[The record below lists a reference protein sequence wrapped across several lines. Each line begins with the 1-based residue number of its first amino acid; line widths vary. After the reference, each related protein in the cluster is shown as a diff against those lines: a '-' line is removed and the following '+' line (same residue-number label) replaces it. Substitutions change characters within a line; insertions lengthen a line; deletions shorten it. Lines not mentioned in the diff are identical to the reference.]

1 MNSFL
6 KKTGLFLPIPLL
18 VILNSILALS
28 TASEFK
34 SLGHGTTPD
43 SYYYL
48 KLAKELPYI
57 WDTTFPVLYPLVIK
71 ITNLFTDNY
80 FLASKI
86 FCLIA
91 ILFVYIYSYQKN
103 FFWKEIWVIF
113 STASFLETNYW
124 TWSETLY
131 IPLLL
136 VFSRI
141 SYLYLL
147 NPENRKNIVYKLS
160 IVLILIS
167 ITRYSGLF
175 IIVSIGIYIL
185 LYYWVKK
192 KILFPLLISCT
203 ISALFFIIY
212 LMYNKYLTGYP
223 IGPRAHSLD
232 MKNTLNIRLSFFNVF
247 YVLNPV
253 INSRLI
259 LGYKINYILLFIVS
273 LLLYIPVL
281 VKIIKKQWILNI
293 RNLYFLNLGIIF
305 LGMTTLSYFIYKID
319 DLNSRLLLPY
329 IFFIFLFIAML
340 AKTWKNQYLLLIS
353 YLSII
358 ISILNNIYIFI
369 NQ

>member
-1 MNSFL
+1 MNSFF

-28 TASEFK
+28 TAPEFE
-34 SLGHGTTPD
+34 SLGPGTTTD

-57 WDTTFPVLYPLVIK
+57 WDATFPVLYPLVIK
-71 ITNLFTDNY
+71 IINIFTDNY
-80 FLASKI
+80 FIASKI

-91 ILFVYIYSYQKN
+91 VLFVYIYSYLKN

-131 IPLLL
+131 APLLV
-136 VFSRI
+136 VFSHL

-147 NPENRKNIVYKLS
+147 NPENRKNLIWKLS
-160 IVLILIS
+160 IVLILIFM
-167 ITRYSGLF
+167 TRYSGMF
-175 IIVSIGIYIL
+175 IIAAIGIYIL
-185 LYYWVKK
+185 LYYWIKK
-192 KILFPLLISCT
+192 KILYPLLISCA
-203 ISALFFIIY
+203 ISSLFIIFY
-212 LMYNKYLTGYP
+212 LFYNKYLTGFTT
-223 IGPRAHSLD
+223 GPREHSFD
-232 MKNTLNIRLSFFNVF
+232 MKDTLNIRLSFFNVF

-259 LGYKINYILLFIVS
+259 WGYKINYILLFIIS
-273 LLLYIPVL
+273 LLLYIPVF
-281 VKIIKKQWILNI
+281 VKIIKKQWMLNI
-293 RNLYFLNLGIIF
+293 RNLYFLNLGIVF
-305 LGMTTLSYFIYKID
+305 LGMNTLSYFIYKID

-329 IFFIFLFIAML
+329 IFFIFLFIAIV

-353 YLSII
+353 YLSLT
-358 ISILNNIYIFI
+358 ISILNNIYIF
-369 NQ
+369 